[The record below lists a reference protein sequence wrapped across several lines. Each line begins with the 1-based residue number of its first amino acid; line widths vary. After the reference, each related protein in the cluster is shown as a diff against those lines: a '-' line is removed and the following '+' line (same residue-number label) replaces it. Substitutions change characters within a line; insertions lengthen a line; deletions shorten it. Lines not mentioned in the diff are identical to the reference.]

1 MIQVQGIQHIGLT
14 VPDMQQA
21 VDFFTTMFGAAT
33 VMECGSVD
41 VDDAFMTRRLGVP
54 AGRRIKDQRVLL
66 CGSGGN
72 LELFEYSGE
81 PEAGSPRR
89 NSEVG
94 GFHFAFQ
101 VDDAIAAAERLREA
115 GVDVL
120 DGPTL
125 IESGPMQGLTWV
137 YLRSPWGLFLELV
150 SWDGALGYEKNGGPR
165 MWPVNG

>member
-21 VDFFTTMFGAAT
+21 VDFFTTLFGAVTA
-33 VMECGSVD
+33 MECGSVD
-41 VDDAFMTRRLGVP
+41 VDDAFMMRRLGVP
-54 AGRRIKDQRVLL
+54 AGRRIKDQRVIV
-66 CGSGGN
+66 CGNGGN

-81 PEAGSPRR
+81 AGPGEPKR

-101 VDDAIAAAERLREA
+101 VDDTVAATTRLRAA

-120 DGPTL
+120 EGPTL

-150 SWDGALGYEKNGGPR
+150 SWDAPLGYEKAGGPR